1 MYRKYSEIVS
11 VKEWGSPR
19 SNFQVFTP
27 QEFVAGCIPVSQLNG
42 SYHFDIYSLGTR
54 GVYDGSNDERISG
67 AFGPAALRNHGGETF
82 TIDVYQ
88 WCRVLKPSDIWTAE
102 EAAAR
107 YSSDHTHIP
116 STSGPNGGGE
126 TWEWYDQWNTRQR
139 RWNSATGHFVQVATG
154 LTLKVSASG
163 EAATI
168 YGEIPGIS
176 SSGGSNVAS

>member
-1 MYRKYSEIVS
+1 METIVR
-11 VKEWGSPR
+11 KEWGSPLGK
-19 SNFQVFTP
+19 FQVFTP
-27 QEFVAGCIPVSQLNG
+27 QEFVAACIPVSKLDG
-42 SYHFDIYSLGTR
+42 SYHFDIYSLGSY
-54 GVYDGSNDERISG
+54 GYYDGLNNERISG
-67 AFGPAALRNHGGETF
+67 AFGPVALQDHGGETF
-82 TIDVYQ
+82 TVDVYR

-107 YSSDHTHIP
+107 YSSDHHHLW

-126 TWEWYDQWNTRQR
+126 TWEWYDQWNTRQG

-154 LTLKVSASG
+154 VTLKMSASG
-163 EAATI
+163 NVATI